1 MNVITLTLSH
11 TVHVISLSISLK
23 NTLLC
28 VSKIVT
34 KSYFKLWER
43 IWYQHKI
50 RHKQFTACLH
60 SMSGSYKDIKIY
72 LSIFLTI
79 QVLKKKYTLARL
91 YLDNYI
97 KEFKLL
103 KPCVLVSNAKLEKKV
118 SCQMV
123 SFANEI

>member
-1 MNVITLTLSH
+1 
-11 TVHVISLSISLK
+11 
-23 NTLLC
+23 
-28 VSKIVT
+28 
-34 KSYFKLWER
+34 
-43 IWYQHKI
+43 
-50 RHKQFTACLH
+50 
-60 SMSGSYKDIKIY
+60 MSGSYKDIKIY

-79 QVLKKKYTLARL
+79 QVLKKKYTLVRL

-123 SFANEI
+123 SLANEIKKGKLENTKSCCKELSIKKNNILHTLLYPCMPYYKLW